1 MIRGAAG
8 APRNGGAFVI
18 AGAGALLVVGLV
30 VWRLVPGGEV
40 DAGQSHIVTIEGR
53 GPGAAAAA
61 RLAIPTAAR
70 APLPA
75 SLAGTAVDG
84 GFTVD
89 GAGHF
94 IPDRNALR
102 LFDYF
107 LSARGE
113 ESEDV
118 LRGRILLHAI
128 GGGVREPAL
137 SELAGTLDRY
147 LAYRDAA
154 RAALATGS
162 AAPADLAARVA
173 EMRNLQRSL
182 LGPELATAFYGDDS
196 RIADIDMQHQAVL
209 RDKTM
214 TPGDRQRAIAAIEA
228 QLPPEIARARKDAA
242 APAALYQRT
251 EALRASGASDEE
263 VAALRRSEYGAGA
276 AERLAALDRSRALW
290 RDRLDT
296 YRDEEK
302 ALRTR
307 LGCTDCPAFRQAQ
320 EGLRARHFSG
330 TDLIRVRALDAE
342 VR

>member
-1 MIRGAAG
+1 MTRGAAG
-8 APRNGGAFVI
+8 APRSGGVSVV
-18 AGAGALLVVGLV
+18 AGAGALLIAGLV
-30 VWRLVPGGEV
+30 AWRLVPGGEA
-40 DAGQSHIVTIEGR
+40 DAGQSPIVTIEGR
-53 GPGAAAAA
+53 GPGGAAAAH
-61 RLAIPTAAR
+61 LAIPAAAR

-128 GGGVREPAL
+128 GGGLREPAL

-162 AAPADLAARVA
+162 ASPADLAARVA
-173 EMRNLQRSL
+173 EMRGLQRSL
-182 LGPELATAFYGDDS
+182 LGPELARAFYGDDS
-196 RIADIDMQHQAVL
+196 RIAEIDMQHLAVL

-214 TPGDRQRAIAAIEA
+214 SPGDRQRAIAAIEA

-242 APAALYQRT
+242 APAALYHRT
-251 EALRASGASDEE
+251 EALRASGASNDEI
-263 VAALRRSEYGAGA
+263 AALRRSEYGAGA

-290 RDRLDT
+290 RDRLGT

-302 ALRTR
+302 GLRAS

-320 EGLRARHFSG
+320 EALRARHFSG
-330 TDLIRVRALDAE
+330 TDLIRVRALDAQG
-342 VR
+342 R